1 MVRKFESGEWKEVQG
16 KYDFSIYPYLP
27 FWYIIVGEIG
37 SLIPHGISAFGAVPC
52 DNSQTN
58 HRSDFWKVGFVVN
71 RKPAD
76 LFDVH
81 INSILSLV
89 G

>member
-1 MVRKFESGEWKEVQG
+1 MNFPSNNHFPFIHHPFLLYNLIKKRK
-16 KYDFSIYPYLP
+16 
-27 FWYIIVGEIG
+27 
-37 SLIPHGISAFGAVPC
+37 HGISAFGAVPC

-58 HRSDFWKVGFVVN
+58 HRSDFWKEGFVVN
-71 RKPAD
+71 HEPAD

-89 G
+89 GVRRRSALL

>member
-1 MVRKFESGEWKEVQG
+1 M
-16 KYDFSIYPYLP
+16 
-27 FWYIIVGEIG
+27 IVGEIG
-37 SLIPHGISAFGAVPC
+37 PLTPHGISAFGAVPC

-71 RKPAD
+71 YE
-76 LFDVH
+76 LGLVDVH
-81 INSILSLV
+81 INSFLSMV